1 MSDKPA
7 AQGGKRQG
15 AGRKPGHGKFGEPTV
30 VVRVPESRK
39 QTVLDFVSELM
50 GKQQA
55 TVQSFVPPT
64 FILPAANPERFF
76 TPLYSHSVR
85 AGFPSPA
92 DDYIAETLDLNE
104 LLITHKE
111 ATFFVRA
118 KGHSMTG
125 AGIHDGDLLVVDR
138 SLAAT
143 HRSVIIAVVDGEFT
157 VKRLYK
163 RAGKIRL
170 LAENPDFA
178 PIEFNEG
185 QELQVWGVVT
195 SVVHQM
201 KP

>member
-7 AQGGKRQG
+7 AHGGKRQG
-15 AGRKPGHGKFGEPTV
+15 AGRKPGHGKYGEPTTT
-30 VVRVPESRK
+30 VRVPESRK
-39 QTVLDFVSELM
+39 QSVLDFVSAVA
-50 GKQQA
+50 GKKQA
-55 TVQSFVPPT
+55 NALSLVPPT
-64 FILPAANPERFF
+64 FILPAVNPARFSI
-76 TPLYSHSVR
+76 PLFSHSVR

-92 DDYIAETLDLNE
+92 DDYVAETLDLNE
-104 LLITHKE
+104 HLIKHKE
-111 ATFFVRA
+111 ATFFLRA

-138 SLAAT
+138 SLSPT

-170 LAENPDFA
+170 MAENPEFA

-195 SVVHQM
+195 SVVHRM